1 MPFTFSHPAIV
12 LPATYLPKKWHSLSA
27 LIMGSMTPDFEYFIR
42 MKDASKYGHTWT
54 GVFWFDIPMGLLLIF
69 LFHNGGFFVEAIPF
83 LNSSVN
89 LFNQMVPFYS
99 ILQYG
104 CSLLGGIVMII
115 AVFKLPEGKNT
126 KQNIILYYWL
136 LISVVMITVISLRL
150 YIGQIN
156 NHQVQLDDL
165 IVTIIS
171 GGLIGITVISFLLKQ
186 SKKQILYK
194 QLNRIR
200 NK

>member
-1 MPFTFSHPAIV
+1 
-12 LPATYLPKKWHSLSA
+12 
-27 LIMGSMTPDFEYFIR
+27 
-42 MKDASKYGHTWT
+42 
-54 GVFWFDIPMGLLLIF
+54 
-69 LFHNGGFFVEAIPF
+69 
-83 LNSSVN
+83 
-89 LFNQMVPFYS
+89 
-99 ILQYG
+99 
-104 CSLLGGIVMII
+104 MII